1 MIYLPRRI
9 SLVALAV
16 ALLAGCDTMPERP
29 TVTALQGADK
39 GFDEFRTDDV
49 ECRQY
54 AHAQV
59 SGVTPA
65 SADHASGVTST
76 APSSAICVAVG
87 AAIDGRGSAA
97 AGSRTGSLI
106 DGTDAAQF
114 VGYGL
119 QQRYNCAYVQCMYLK
134 GDKVPLLARER
145 WPAPRSPWPPDPD
158 AYYPRLSR

>member
-1 MIYLPRRI
+1 MIYLPRSI

-16 ALLAGCDTMPERP
+16 ALLAGRDTMPEGP

-39 GFDEFRTDDV
+39 GFDEFPTDDV

-106 DGTDAAQF
+106 DGVMRPNLSATDYSSATTAHMF
-114 VGYGL
+114 SA
-119 QQRYNCAYVQCMYLK
+119 CT
-134 GDKVPLLARER
+134 
-145 WPAPRSPWPPDPD
+145 
-158 AYYPRLSR
+158 

>member
-1 MIYLPRRI
+1 MIYLTRSIP
-9 SLVALAV
+9 LVALAL
-16 ALLAGCDTMPERP
+16 ALLAGCDTMPEGP
-29 TVTALQGADK
+29 TVTALQGANK

-59 SGVTPA
+59 SAVTPA
-65 SADHASGVTST
+65 SADHANGVTST
-76 APSSAICVAVG
+76 APGSAICVAAG
-87 AAIDGRGSAA
+87 AATDGRGSAA

-119 QQRYNCAYVQCMYLK
+119 QQRYNCAYVQSM
-134 GDKVPLLARER
+134 
-145 WPAPRSPWPPDPD
+145 
-158 AYYPRLSR
+158 